1 MIVVIVYGAINNK
14 PTISVDM
21 LAPRSYMEIANMF
34 GVICFSMGVAF
45 VGLSSQ
51 VRFLTSLHT
60 QRSMEN
66 PSRFK
71 SALIVSL
78 IVPSVIYILFAFGGV
93 VFYYKSGIQD
103 IILAN
108 IPANSLW
115 YQISAI
121 GLSLV
126 CFLSYPIAVYPAL
139 IACEAWIQ
147 ERGRESDV

>member
-1 MIVVIVYGAINNK
+1 
-14 PTISVDM
+14 
-21 LAPRSYMEIANMF
+21 
-34 GVICFSMGVAF
+34 
-45 VGLSSQ
+45 
-51 VRFLTSLHT
+51 
-60 QRSMEN
+60 MEN

-108 IPANSLW
+108 IPASSLW
-115 YQISAI
+115 YQISAV

-126 CFLSYPIAVYPAL
+126 CFLSYPIAVYPAR

-147 ERGRESDV
+147 ERGAAGRG